1 MEVAGK
7 PHLSPSEAE
16 ARHTQQQSSKYRLVQ
31 SPDTSRVLLGVAA
44 DQATQQQVQL
54 TTAASVSAPALL
66 QRDSVASVP
75 GPKPAC
81 SPVTVGGCFCV
92 TEVVYD

>member
-1 MEVAGK
+1 
-7 PHLSPSEAE
+7 
-16 ARHTQQQSSKYRLVQ
+16 LVQ
-31 SPDTSRVLLGVAA
+31 TPDTGRVLLGVAA
-44 DQATQQQVQL
+44 DQATQQVPQL
-54 TTAASVSAPALL
+54 TTAAASLGAPALL
-66 QRDSVASVP
+66 ERDSVASVP